1 MPSSRRLEV
10 GRARTA
16 GVIPAGMRLTDH
28 VSLGVLAALFPREL
42 VDQVLFET
50 ERLSAR
56 CRHT

>member
-1 MPSSRRLEV
+1 
-10 GRARTA
+10 
-16 GVIPAGMRLTDH
+16 MRLTDH